1 MISTL
6 MLPNTVL
13 IIPRFILFNRLG
25 WNDTYYPFIVPA
37 LFGMYIFIFMEC
49 ILYAYVWGAIVRV
62 LVNVKIEFL
71 PLEEHPV
78 SLG

>member
-1 MISTL
+1 
-6 MLPNTVL
+6 
-13 IIPRFILFNRLG
+13 
-25 WNDTYYPFIVPA
+25 
-37 LFGMYIFIFMEC
+37 MYIFIFMEC